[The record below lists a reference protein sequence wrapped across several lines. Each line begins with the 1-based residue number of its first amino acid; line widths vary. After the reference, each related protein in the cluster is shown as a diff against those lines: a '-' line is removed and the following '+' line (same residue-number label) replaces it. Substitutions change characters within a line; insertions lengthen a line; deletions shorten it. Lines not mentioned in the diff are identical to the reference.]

1 MPRQEKKGGVNLP
14 RHRVEPFLTQK
25 SSTANTCPDR
35 KKKEEQ
41 TYRGIGLNL
50 VSLKKNSSAN
60 TCLDRKKKEE

>member
-35 KKKEEQ
+35 KKKEE
-41 TYRGIGLNL
+41 
-50 VSLKKNSSAN
+50 
-60 TCLDRKKKEE
+60 